1 MPSPLRYSRIEEAT
15 LLSSCPI
22 FTKRDLSSIRCPS
35 SLGPRFDPGLPDST
49 FLHLRITGAVE
60 RARVAGIGARGGWG
74 RESSSEVDGR
84 VHAAPAFL
92 VGHGPPPCAHPVFFR
107 APRKRLTCDYSGVVK
122 RRDANPAQEAA
133 SAAFLFSSSCS
144 SRPEKKIEKNPL
156 SRLSL
161 VLLLENAKKKL
172 ANFDAERTAF
182 RPDLRKAE
190 KRRDTSRVTGRA
202 EGVGREAAVELDPRR
217 RRRVEPAGEIGGRL
231 GEHADVVGEEEARD
245 PAGDAGDV
253 DSGELGCV

>member
-1 MPSPLRYSRIEEAT
+1 MRRRPFSSVMARRPVLI
-15 LLSSCPI
+15 LSSSARQG
-22 FTKRDLSSIRCPS
+22 RDLRATTLAWSKDETQIRLKRQRVLHS
-35 SLGPRFDPGLPDST
+35 FFLLLVPRGQ
-49 FLHLRITGAVE
+49 
-60 RARVAGIGARGGWG
+60 
-74 RESSSEVDGR
+74 
-84 VHAAPAFL
+84 
-92 VGHGPPPCAHPVFFR
+92 
-107 APRKRLTCDYSGVVK
+107 K
-122 RRDANPAQEAA
+122 
-133 SAAFLFSSSCS
+133 
-144 SRPEKKIEKNPL
+144 KKIEKNPL

-217 RRRVEPAGEIGGRL
+217 RRHVEPAGEIGGRL